1 MSKTKV
7 FDTRPLNSDFC
18 SSKSTLNAA
27 NLTLGFVEFEKQQN
41 REKSKMYPK
50 SECNSESNYSKI
62 YSCEIKLSKNKKAK
76 S

>member
-18 SSKSTLNAA
+18 TQKSALNAA

-41 REKSKMYPK
+41 RENSKM
-50 SECNSESNYSKI
+50 
-62 YSCEIKLSKNKKAK
+62 
-76 S
+76 